1 MPDVRMNYQSMERMA
16 KEFNNAANQIKQ
28 SINQLK
34 KISQMMEDGA
44 LKGAGGMAFQD
55 AIQQQAIPKMQK
67 LATKMTELQK
77 DINGAVVA
85 TRDGVETAR
94 KRFID

>member
-1 MPDVRMNYQSMERMA
+1 MPDVRMNYQSMEKMG
-16 KEFNNAANQIKQ
+16 KEFGNAANQIKQ
-28 SINQLK
+28 SISQLK
-34 KISQMMEDGA
+34 KIAGMMDDGA
-44 LKGAGGMAFQD
+44 LKGQGGVAFQD

-67 LATKMTELQK
+67 LAEKMTELQK

-94 KRFID
+94 KRFV